1 VPGFLGDEDQNAVV
15 ESHSMLVRDMSPC
28 GAWVVVQGKLFKTI
42 IIIKERLGA
51 ISPVSDCGKE
61 FAFYPGETQ
70 VFEQTISLFE
80 RRHFYRS
87 EWGVSLTSF
96 L

>member
-1 VPGFLGDEDQNAVV
+1 
-15 ESHSMLVRDMSPC
+15 MLVRDMSPV
-28 GAWVVVQGKLFKTI
+28 GLGLSFKGKLSKTI

-51 ISPVSDCGKE
+51 ICPVSDCGKE
-61 FAFYPGETQ
+61 FAFYTGETQ
-70 VFEQTISLFE
+70 VFEQPISLFE

-87 EWGVSLTSF
+87 ELGVSLTSF